1 MTSQYFIELKWNWF
15 CNAIC
20 KRIDWLYCKNVFA
33 CASWLV
39 MKMNSMSMIFW
50 KLQQWQK
57 SFIWLAMI
65 HGSTLAKCKQN
76 YRKSRLIDSRDHGW
90 LIMDVNWPP
99 FEICWSI
106 WYTLTKVMSS
116 KQRILH
122 RFSNPFTDT
131 LPKLSFDFGT
141 KLRLTPL
148 LLLLWYHEFHQEEVC
163 PNTIG
168 SVIRLCF
175 GMSF

>member
-1 MTSQYFIELKWNWF
+1 
-15 CNAIC
+15 
-20 KRIDWLYCKNVFA
+20 
-33 CASWLV
+33 
-39 MKMNSMSMIFW
+39 
-50 KLQQWQK
+50 
-57 SFIWLAMI
+57 MI
-65 HGSTLAKCKQN
+65 HGSTLAKCKQK

-116 KQRILH
+116 KLRILH

-148 LLLLWYHEFHQEEVC
+148 LLLLWYHEFHQEKVC

-168 SVIRLCF
+168 SVIRLCYEF
-175 GMSF
+175 LVPTDRRKNAETCSNPQSSSSSQVWPQTQFLSF